1 MSGLVSKNVDVDDAL
16 QYIRR
21 SKSSLGTASEKDI
34 LGFQHH
40 RVAAPA
46 AADSS
51 INTAAVTARLFESGT
66 G

>member
-1 MSGLVSKNVDVDDAL
+1 MSGLVSKNVDDAL
-16 QYIRR
+16 QYIRII
-21 SKSSLGTASEKDI
+21 KSPLGTASEKGM

-40 RVAAPA
+40 RVAASA

-51 INTAAVTARLFESGT
+51 INTASVTARLFESGT